1 SRLLFPFNASSPLSL
16 LLSYPL
22 LPSPVSPLL
31 SQAVEPGGVALARAR
46 PDLMRPDLA
55 RPAGARPAAGG
66 AGGGARAGQTE
77 LARAGRSSRGGLE
90 EAWRRGISAP
100 APAPAAALSLKW
112 SAVLE
117 VAALSS
123 DVADE
128 GGLRLHHALQLHHGP
143 LRARRL
149 AAVPASPQAPPAPRH
164 ASSAGRASP
173 AKRRACAAGRAPREL
188 PCRWISA
195 RSAPTTRGS
204 TRRAEESRKN
214 PMWVPR

>member
-1 SRLLFPFNASSPLSL
+1 PSLSSSPPLSC
-16 LLSYPL
+16 LSSSL
-22 LPSPVSPLL
+22 T
-31 SQAVEPGGVALARAR
+31 GGGARRRGPRSRARA
-46 PDLMRPDLA
+46 RPDLA

-173 AKRRACAAGRAPREL
+173 AKRPASSASRARRACAAGRAPREL